1 MRVLLERG
9 ADINQGADDGC
20 TPLMIASQEGHEE
33 IVRVLLER
41 GADVNQGAD
50 EIVRVLLERVRLP

>member
-9 ADINQGADDGC
+9 ANVNQGANAGW
-20 TPLMIASQEGHEE
+20 TPLIIASQEGHEE

-41 GADVNQGAD
+41 GADVNQGTNGCMD
-50 EIVRVLLERVRLP
+50 GLP

>member
-9 ADINQGADDGC
+9 ANVNQGADNGC
-20 TPLMIASQEGHEE
+20 APLMIASGEGHEE

-41 GADVNQGAD
+41 GADVNQG
-50 EIVRVLLERVRLP
+50 